1 MKIKVDMREHDLL
14 KHINN
19 LIINNPKFK
28 NIEVLTENLALGD
41 IIILNDKEEKIII
54 ERKSI
59 SDLAASIKD
68 GRYAEQSYRLNGLN
82 HPNHNIIYLIEGNIN
97 KSRFNNKTENLT
109 LYSAI
114 FSLNYYKG
122 FSVIRTFSIEETA
135 IFICN
140 TVNKLIK
147 GDLEG
152 KKPYYLLPL
161 EKVEPNLLNN
171 NTELRLPLEKVEPNL
186 LNNNTELRLPLEKVE
201 PNLSL
206 DIPYNNINLDEN
218 LNTDLVDS
226 DEDLSLPFL
235 KVEKVE
241 NEDLSLPLEKVDLA
255 YVHVIK
261 KIKKENITPENIDE
275 IMLCQIP
282 NISSVTAIAII
293 QKFKTINNLI
303 ISIKEN
309 ENCLKDIIY
318 TNSKNQIRK
327 INKTSLTNIIKYLKK

>member
-1 MKIKVDMREHDLL
+1 MKIKVDIREQELL

-19 LIINNPKFK
+19 LISNNSKFK
-28 NIEVLTENLALGD
+28 DIEVSTENLALGD
-41 IIILNDKEEKIII
+41 IIILNNEEEKIII

-68 GRYAEQSYRLNGLN
+68 GRYVEQSYRLNGLN

-152 KKPYYLLPL
+152 KKPYYLLPFL
-161 EKVEPNLLNN
+161 PF
-171 NTELRLPLEKVEPNL
+171 LPLEKVEPNL
-186 LNNNTELRLPLEKVE
+186 P
-201 PNLSL
+201 
-206 DIPYNNINLDEN
+206 NNINIDEN
-218 LNTDLVDS
+218 LNTDLALPFPKVENVDSDEDLVDS
-226 DEDLSLPFL
+226 DEDLALPFP
-235 KVEKVE
+235 KV
-241 NEDLSLPLEKVDLA
+241 EKVDLA

-282 NISSVTAIAII
+282 NISAITAIAII

-303 ISIKEN
+303 MCIKEN
-309 ENCLKDIIY
+309 ENCLKDISYI
-318 TNSKNQIRK
+318 NSKNQTRK
-327 INKTSLTNIIKYLKK
+327 INKTCLTNIIKFLKK

>member
-1 MKIKVDMREHDLL
+1 MKIKVDMRENDLL

-28 NIEVLTENLALGD
+28 NIEVTTENLALGD

-97 KSRFNNKTENLT
+97 KSRFNDKTENLT

-161 EKVEPNLLNN
+161 EKVEPNL
-171 NTELRLPLEKVEPNL
+171 
-186 LNNNTELRLPLEKVE
+186 
-201 PNLSL
+201 SL
-206 DIPYNNINLDEN
+206 DIPDNNINLD
-218 LNTDLVDS
+218 TDLVDS
-226 DEDLSLPFL
+226 DKDLALPFLNVENEDLTLPFLKVENEDLALPFL

-241 NEDLSLPLEKVDLA
+241 NEDLA

-309 ENCLKDIIY
+309 ENCLKDISY

-327 INKTSLTNIIKYLKK
+327 INKTSLTNIIKFLKK